1 MPAPKTPSIPPDSL
15 LKTWRTI
22 DQAVVQH
29 LSRKGMP
36 FSIAASL
43 IHLYI
48 HPELTEPAQ
57 LADAI
62 FIPRQSMTF
71 TLDAL
76 ERDGLAL
83 RQSHPNDRR
92 KKIIALT
99 PKGRRRAKDVLDD
112 LLHFESQAFAAF
124 TQEEFQTLRT
134 LLTKLMTA
142 ITLLENQGDAR

>member
-1 MPAPKTPSIPPDSL
+1 MSTFKTPSIPPDSL

-43 IHLYI
+43 VHLYI

-57 LADAI
+57 LADAL

-76 ERDGLAL
+76 ERDALAT
-83 RQSHPNDRR
+83 RQPHPNDRR
-92 KKIIALT
+92 KKIIVLT
-99 PKGRRRAKDVLDD
+99 AKGRKQAKTILDD
-112 LLHFESQAFAAF
+112 LLHFEAQAFAAF
-124 TQEEFQTLRT
+124 TQEEFLTLRT
-134 LLTKLMTA
+134 LLTKLMTT
-142 ITLLENQGDAR
+142 ITLLDIQGGAR